1 MQSQMRFNMAKLW
14 SSEFKNNIV
23 TAASRQVIVFP
34 ANETIPEEIY
44 PKLKKMHGRRDL
56 NG

>member
-1 MQSQMRFNMAKLW
+1 MAKLW